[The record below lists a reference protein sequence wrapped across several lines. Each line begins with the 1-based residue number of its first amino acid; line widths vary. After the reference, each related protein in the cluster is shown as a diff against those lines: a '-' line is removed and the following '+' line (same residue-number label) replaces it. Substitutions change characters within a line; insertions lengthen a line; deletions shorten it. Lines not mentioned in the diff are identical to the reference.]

1 MDRKNISIPTANDS
15 FDALLT
21 AADSAA
27 RPGLLLVP
35 EILGLNPQA
44 QELADLY
51 TEEGYLV
58 LVPDLFRKTGNSTEA
73 ASGHERQLNIDRP
86 IADAAAAASALRA
99 NSACDGKVAAIG
111 WRLGGTI
118 ACCVAARLP
127 LDAVVAYCPPALD
140 RHLDTLKSITCPVG
154 FHFAAEDALV
164 EAEARASVKQALA
177 TKDDAEVYVYPGAG
191 RDFSD
196 GRGNGLRGAAS
207 LAHSRT
213 MSLLRR
219 AIGPRYDLEALWER
233 HLEGE
238 FVTCDA
244 DATINTMVARPYVN
258 HVPTMIGGLGR
269 EQLHRY
275 YKHYL
280 IPQARGGRM
289 IPLSRTVG
297 VDRVVDEFVACF
309 RHDTP
314 NDTLL
319 PGIKPT
325 GRYVELPMVA
335 IVQFRGD
342 KLCAEH
348 LYWDQASLLVQVGLL
363 DPTQYPVTGAEAA
376 ASVQDE
382 TVPLNTLRAAAWWK
396 KSEGRCRT

>member
-1 MDRKNISIPTANDS
+1 MDRKTISIPTANDA

-35 EILGLNPQA
+35 ETLGLNPQV

-51 TEEGYLV
+51 AEEGYLV
-58 LVPDLFRKTGNSTEA
+58 LVPDLFRKTGGSTEA
-73 ASGHERQLNIDRP
+73 TCGRDKQPDIDRA

-111 WRLGGTI
+111 WGLGVTV
-118 ACCVAARLP
+118 ACSAAARAP
-127 LDAVVAYCPPALD
+127 LDAAVAYCPPALD
-140 RHLDTLKSITCPVG
+140 QQLDTLKSIACPVV

-164 EAEARASVKQALA
+164 PAETRASVKQALA
-177 TKDDAEVYVYPGAG
+177 TKDDAEVYVYPGTG

-196 GRGNGLRGAAS
+196 GRENGFRRGAAS

-219 AIGPRYDLEALWER
+219 EIGPRYDLEALWER
-233 HLEGE
+233 HLERE

-244 DATINTMVARPYVN
+244 DAAISTMVAHPYVN

-275 YKHYL
+275 YKHHF
-280 IPQARGGRM
+280 IPQARGTRM

-297 VDRVVDEFVACF
+297 VDRVVDEFVLCF

-319 PGIKPT
+319 PGIEPT

-342 KLCAEH
+342 KLCAER
-348 LYWDQASLLVQVGLL
+348 LYWDQASLMVQIGLL
-363 DPTQYPVTGAEAA
+363 EPTQYPVTGAEAA

-382 TVPLNTLRAAAWWK
+382 NVPLNTLRAAAWWR
-396 KSEGRCRT
+396 KSEGRT